1 MIQWTLV
8 TPVTGAFTGDTPITG
23 VTLRSC
29 YLDFVA
35 QTATVVLTSSIT
47 YDSVG
52 GPSGGPMTWPL
63 VIAIPSAE
71 ATTLLGQLKSAV
83 ASALGTTFQ

>member
-1 MIQWTLV
+1 MIQWLLV

-35 QTATVVLTSSIT
+35 QTATVVLTSI
-47 YDSVG
+47 G

-83 ASALGTTFQ
+83 ATALGTTFQ

>member
-8 TPVTGAFTGDTPITG
+8 TPTSAIFTGDTPVTG
-23 VTLRSC
+23 VTLRSV

-35 QTATVVLTSSIT
+35 QTATAVVTSI
-47 YDSVG
+47 G
-52 GPSGGPMTWPL
+52 GPSGGVLTWQL

-71 ATTLLGQLKSAV
+71 ATTLLGQLKTAV
-83 ASALGTTFQ
+83 AAALGTSFQ

>member
-1 MIQWTLV
+1 MIQWLLV
-8 TPVTGAFTGDTPITG
+8 TPVSGAFAGDTPITG

-35 QTATVVLTSSIT
+35 QTATVVLTSI
-47 YDSVG
+47 G

-71 ATTLLGQLKSAV
+71 AATLLGQLKSAV